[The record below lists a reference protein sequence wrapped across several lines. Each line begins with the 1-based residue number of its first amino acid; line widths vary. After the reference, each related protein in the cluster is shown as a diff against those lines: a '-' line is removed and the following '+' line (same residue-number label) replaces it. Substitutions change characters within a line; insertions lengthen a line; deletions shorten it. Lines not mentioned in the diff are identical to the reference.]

1 MSVYINE
8 AMGFL
13 SLWSNRQLPLLQTQ
27 QSIFVLSDTEFNK
40 YKQEQTEAEINELER
55 LVDSHKSSIE
65 RLEKTIADL
74 KQTLPSE

>member
-1 MSVYINE
+1 
-8 AMGFL
+8 MGLL
-13 SLWSNRQLPLLQTQ
+13 SLWGNPQFPLLQTQ
-27 QSIFVLSDTEFNK
+27 QSIFVLSETEFAK
-40 YKQEQTEAEINELER
+40 YKQEQTQSEINELQR